1 MARINFPNKLKPF
14 FENKIKA
21 IRRMYAPKA
30 PRANRPGHK
39 HINLAAVI
47 LITGAALG
55 SFFLPKDDWQLI
67 KEKLIANPD
76 DFQLH
81 VQLAEKLLADR
92 RFDEAEK
99 ELLLAQEIG
108 QTDRS
113 SSPNQKVLGLQSQ
126 SRLEE
131 LWQEKHYNDP
141 KDVQQLIV
149 SWEKIVEEKP
159 NYPDAYLQLTLLYLK
174 SDNSQKASE
183 NLKKALDLDPGNQEA
198 KQLQEIL
205 KEKTE

>member
-39 HINLAAVI
+39 HINLVAVI
-47 LITGAALG
+47 LITGATLG

-67 KEKLIANPD
+67 KERLIANPN

-81 VQLAEKLLADR
+81 LQLAEKLLADR
-92 RFDEAEK
+92 RFNEAEE
-99 ELLLAQEIG
+99 ELLYV
-108 QTDRS
+108 

-126 SRLEE
+126 SKLEE

-141 KDVQQLIV
+141 KDIRRLIAA
-149 SWEKIVEEKP
+149 WEKIVEKEP

-174 SDNSQKASE
+174 SGNSQKTSE
-183 NLKKALDLDPGNQEA
+183 NLKKVLDLDPSSQEA
-198 KQLQEIL
+198 KQLQVIL
-205 KEKTE
+205 KEKAE